1 MAYRLGIDVGG
12 TFTDLLLADEE
23 TGRLFPVKTPS
34 TPADPSVGVMTGI
47 DRICELSGIGHDKI
61 DYLMHGTTVATNA
74 VLEGKGAKVGLVVTD
89 GYKQTLHVARSW
101 TPSPVGAWLIMQ
113 KPDPLALLENTIEI
127 EGRLDSRGNEVRPI
141 NEVALRQQLR
151 KLAARGVEAVTVS
164 LFNSYANSVHEE
176 QVRKIVAE
184 ELPGIPVSLSSD
196 ILPEFR
202 EYERTQTAV
211 MNSYVRPVVGRYMDG
226 IAGKL
231 AERQMK
237 TRVNILRSDGGLMS
251 LNTAKEMPVYALV
264 SGPAGGVSGALWVAK
279 QAGYNN
285 ILTLDMGGTSTDVAL
300 CIDGAPSLGRETTV
314 GTQQYNTVRVSS
326 LDVRTVGAG
335 GGSIA
340 HVPQLTKALRVGPQS
355 AGADPGPASYGRG
368 GTEPTVTDANVVL
381 GHLPPKLL
389 GGEMTLDVEAAKT
402 AVQKV
407 ADAMGLDLYQ
417 AAQGIYDI
425 VNENMFGALRLVS
438 VQKGYD
444 PRDFAMVA
452 FGGAGPLH
460 ANALSKLMGS
470 WPCII
475 PPAPGLLCALGDLST
490 NFRDEFARTFI
501 RTFDATDKEEVVAE
515 LKTLGAKAQNWLDG
529 EGVGKSDQVI
539 KYQVDVRY
547 YRQGFELTVDVTLD
561 ELGATGF
568 KPLADGFD
576 ETHKRLYGF
585 TLDTMHELVNLRA
598 IAEGKTRP
606 LTAVKIE
613 TGGED
618 AGAALTE
625 KSQVYFE
632 GNFLDTG
639 IYDRAKLKAGNHIQ
653 GPAIITEFDST
664 TVVLA
669 GHYATVDPSGAILIW
684 PAGKSK

>member
-23 TGRLFPVKTPS
+23 TGRLIPVKTPS
-34 TPADPSVGVMTGI
+34 TPADPSIGVMIGI
-47 DRICELSGIGHDKI
+47 DRICELSGIPHDKI

-74 VLEGKGAKVGLVVTD
+74 VLEGKGAKVGLVTTE
-89 GYKQTLHVARSW
+89 GYRQVLHVARSW
-101 TPSPVGAWLIMQ
+101 TPSPVGAWLIMI
-113 KPDPLALLENTIEI
+113 KPDPLALLENTIEA
-127 EGRLDSRGNEVRPI
+127 EGRLDAKGKEVRPI
-141 NEVALRQQLR
+141 NEAKLREELK
-151 KLAARGVEAVTVS
+151 KLAGVEAITIS
-164 LFNSYANSVHEE
+164 LINSYANSAHEQ
-176 QVRKIVAE
+176 QVAQIVRE
-184 ELPGIPVSLSSD
+184 VYPGIPLSLSSEV
-196 ILPEFR
+196 LPEFR

-226 IAGKL
+226 LAAKL
-231 AERQMK
+231 KERNMK
-237 TRVNILRSDGGLMS
+237 AKVNILRSDGGLMS
-251 LNTAKEMPVYALV
+251 IAAAKDAPVYALV
-264 SGPAGGVSGALWVAK
+264 SGPAGGVAGALWVAK
-279 QAGYNN
+279 QAGYEN

-340 HVPQLTKALRVGPQS
+340 HVPQLTRALRVGPQS
-355 AGADPGPASYGRG
+355 AGADPGPASYGKG
-368 GTEPTVTDANVVL
+368 GTAPTVTDANVVL

-389 GGEMTLDVEAAKT
+389 GGEMTLDLEAAKT
-402 AVQKV
+402 AVQTV
-407 ADAMGLDLYQ
+407 ADAMGLELYQ
-417 AAQGIYDI
+417 TAQGIYDI

-490 NFRDEFARTFI
+490 DFRDEFARTFI
-501 RTFDATDKEEVVAE
+501 RTFDSTTVDEVVAE
-515 LKTLGAKAQNWLDG
+515 LTTLGERAQGWLDG
-529 EGVGKSDQVI
+529 EEVAREVQDI

-547 YRQGFELTVDVTLD
+547 YRQGFELTVDVTLEQLHD
-561 ELGATGF
+561 QGFELLSSA
-568 KPLADGFD
+568 FD
-576 ETHKRLYGF
+576 ETHNRLYGF
-585 TLDTMHELVNLRA
+585 KLDTMHEIVNVRA
-598 IAEGKTRP
+598 IGLGRTKP
-606 LTAVKIE
+606 LSANKIE
-613 TGGED
+613 AGDED
-618 AGAALTE
+618 ASAALVE

-632 GNFLDTG
+632 GSFLETS
-639 IYDRAKLKAGNHIQ
+639 IYDRAKLKAGNRIA
-653 GPAIITEFDST
+653 GPAIVTEFDST

-669 GHYATVDPSGAILIW
+669 GHYAKVDPSGAILIW
-684 PAGKSK
+684 PNDK